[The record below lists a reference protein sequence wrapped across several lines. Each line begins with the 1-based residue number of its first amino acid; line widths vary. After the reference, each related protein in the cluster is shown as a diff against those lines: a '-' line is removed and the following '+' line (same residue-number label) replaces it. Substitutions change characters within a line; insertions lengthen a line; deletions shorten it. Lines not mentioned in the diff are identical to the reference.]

1 MILIK
6 ILHKI
11 KFPCLDTTNG
21 VYHIKMK
28 TKQYIKSTIYA
39 LHCINLN

>member
-11 KFPCLDTTNG
+11 KLPCLDITNE
-21 VYHIKMK
+21 VCHMKMK

-39 LHCINLN
+39 LHCIILN